1 MIDSH
6 CHLNDSRF
14 SKDLKHVLSHA
25 QQSGIQQLIIA
36 GVQHAQWATQLV
48 LADKYKKNSNA
59 FGIHPWY
66 CDQHNDSHLQQL
78 ESLLDRAVAVGECCL
93 DFMPNRPNHATQITC
108 FQNQLELAQLFNLHR
123 PFF

>member
-25 QQSGIQQLIIA
+25 QQSGIQQLIIP

-48 LADKYKKNSNA
+48 LAAQYQNISNA
-59 FGIHPWY
+59 FGIHPWH
-66 CDQHNDSHLQQL
+66 CDQHNDSHVHQL
-78 ESLLDRAVAVGECCL
+78 ETLLPRAIAVGECGL
-93 DFMPNRPNHATQITC
+93 GFY
-108 FQNQLELAQLFNLHR
+108 AQ
-123 PFF
+123 

>member
-48 LADKYKKNSNA
+48 LADKYKKIPMPLAFIHGIAINIMIATSN
-59 FGIHPWY
+59 
-66 CDQHNDSHLQQL
+66 N
-78 ESLLDRAVAVGECCL
+78 
-93 DFMPNRPNHATQITC
+93 
-108 FQNQLELAQLFNLHR
+108 
-123 PFF
+123 